1 MSAIWENEREI
12 LECCAALGSVQGL
25 NGAAKMKVEKE
36 VDQVKVGHSVTR
48 SPVDGIGMGV
58 SWSFMIIGPPT
69 TAMTTATPAEKTI
82 QSFPFP
88 CVEKFMICEYL
99 FSSTALWCRQRVGSC
114 SLWCHRPVNCLTERL

>member
-1 MSAIWENEREI
+1 MKLDAIWEKGREI
-12 LECCAALGSVQGL
+12 FEFCAAPGR
-25 NGAAKMKVEKE
+25 AAKMKVEKE

-48 SPVDGIGMGV
+48 PPVDGIGMGV
-58 SWSFMIIGPPT
+58 SWSFIIIGPPT
-69 TAMTTATPAEKTI
+69 TAVTTATPAEKTI

-88 CVEKFMICEYL
+88 CVEKFMIGQYL